1 MITTTVKALS
11 DKDQNYNTEFRLYP
25 KVTREP
31 EFTVQPF
38 EQVNQY
44 TWLATVS
51 GSSGPKFVKIN
62 PSTPRISMLEGTE
75 FSVDCYVIDP
85 SNITNPTY
93 DKNIKYTWRRDD
105 SPLYELNKQNKL
117 KGTRSFYISASDCK
131 YDISGIYQLEAQNR
145 YGTTLSEPFEI
156 DVINK
161 DYHPYLFKNLLVNP
175 CGAKGLEGW
184 TADADFKVDE
194 FTATGRSHTSIP
206 IEVYRPQ
213 TSPYVEQFNFSLYP
227 NETRLSLWFYETKQ
241 YNKNFV
247 ATPLAGYNKWIVGNF
262 HPNLVD
268 TDDPGTLNDACFFPS
283 WNYLDSANQNTT
295 LYRLDDIIL
304 RSKTYFTRD
313 KLKFVHFGG
322 TAKCSAYQDIDVSEA
337 SQLIDGET
345 YGVDKIILHFFA
357 YVGIGMS
364 KYSLTYTDYR
374 GQELTDN
381 TIPVDYLSYISGA
394 YAPEA
399 IKPIL
404 IPLYTPGMSS
414 TGSMGTGSNNA
425 GTSTDP
431 SYIEVPDPTCA
442 CCDGVGIPGGSSGP
456 LVEIQEGG
464 SLMEISPVADDTT
477 DIRID
482 FLDDQELLIASQII
496 KGPDERDI
504 WAVKEK
510 FFIPYYLG
518 NLYSWMIDSTKDE
531 YKIANQRYTTMDAIR
546 GVDDPSSPIKDINAE
561 WVKTYHYPL
570 YDTVTREYGRVNKS
584 DRGAAAMFGISEDLV
599 VPKGTRIIRVNIVFN
614 HKSNVIFDSNPQLK
628 KWTDREIYYDYYTN
642 TIHSDRVYEY
652 GNPRCGVTAMH
663 VSLHPDKVEI
673 SPNYNT
679 YKIPLGNVWYKRR
692 SELAINDKFWSVTPK
707 VDDPSL
713 LAYNNVTSDTT
724 YTFGT
729 NLFVGAASTQ
739 NQAQLFAQTGAT
751 VGNLNTQP
759 GQTTTTT
766 SSASQLGTSN
776 QTNQTAPAITVD
788 SSSRTL
794 SVPNLYSSYQ
804 WLLGSLPPGTSPNNP
819 VYSNIR
825 NATASLFTIPPD
837 IQTPYNYKIRV
848 TLYNNTQ
855 ETSSA
860 VYI

>member
-1 MITTTVKALS
+1 MIITTVKALS

-51 GSSGPKFVKIN
+51 GSTGPRFVKIN

-85 SNITNPTY
+85 SNLSNPTY
-93 DKNIKYTWRRDD
+93 DKNIKYTWRRDG
-105 SPLYELNKQNKL
+105 SPLYDLNRQNKL
-117 KGTRSFYISASDCK
+117 KGTRTFYISASECK

-145 YGTTLSEPFEI
+145 YGTTLSEPFEL

-161 DYHPYLFKNLLVNP
+161 EYHPYLFKNLLINP

-184 TADADFKVDE
+184 TSDDDFLVDE
-194 FTATGRSHTSIP
+194 FTLTDRAQTSIP
-206 IEVYRPQ
+206 AEVYKPQ
-213 TSPYVEQFNFSLYP
+213 MSPYVEQFNFSLYP
-227 NETRLSLWFYETKQ
+227 NECRLAYWFEETKDF
-241 YNKNFV
+241 NKNFV
-247 ATPLAGYNKWIVGNF
+247 NTPLAPYNKWIIGNF

-268 TDDPGTLNDACFFPS
+268 TDDPGTANGASFFPS
-283 WNYLDSANQNTT
+283 WNYLDAANENTS
-295 LYRLDDIIL
+295 LYRLDDIIQ

-313 KLKFVHFGG
+313 KLKFVSDGG
-322 TAKCSAYQDIDVSEA
+322 KAKCSAYQDIDISEA
-337 SQLIDGET
+337 SQLVDGET
-345 YGVDKIILHFFA
+345 YGVDKLILHFFA
-357 YVGIGMS
+357 YIGIGLS
-364 KYSLTYTDYR
+364 KYNMSYRDYR
-374 GQELTDN
+374 GQEMTDN
-381 TIPVDYLSYISGA
+381 PIPTEYTTYISGA
-394 YAPEA
+394 YAPETV
-399 IKPIL
+399 KDIL
-404 IPLYTPGMSS
+404 IPKYLSGTTTPGGS
-414 TGSMGTGSNNA
+414 T

-431 SYIEVPDPTCA
+431 NFIDLPEPA
-442 CCDGVGIPGGSSGP
+442 CPCCLESGSAGP
-456 LVEIQEGG
+456 LVEVDQGTLVEFEPIAEDYT
-464 SLMEISPVADDTT
+464 E
-477 DIRID
+477 IRID
-482 FLDDQELLIASQII
+482 FLDDQELILDSQTI

-518 NLYSWMIDSTKDE
+518 NLYSWMMDTTTE
-531 YKIANQRYTTMDAIR
+531 EFKIANQRYTTMDAIR
-546 GVDDPSSPIKDINAE
+546 GVDDPNATVKDINAE
-561 WVKTYHYPL
+561 WIQKYHYPL
-570 YDTVTREYGRVNKS
+570 YDVPSREYARVNKY

-599 VPKGTRIIRVNIVFN
+599 VPKGTRTVRVNIIFS

-692 SELAINDKFWSVTPK
+692 SELSIKDRFWTVKPK
-707 VDDPSL
+707 VDDVSL
-713 LAYNNVTSDTT
+713 LTYNNVTPDTT
-724 YTFGT
+724 YTFASSI
-729 NLFVGAASTQ
+729 FVGAASTQ
-739 NQAQLFAQTGAT
+739 NQAQLFGQTGAT
-751 VGNLNTQP
+751 VGNLSTQP

-766 SSASQLGTSN
+766 TQASQLGTAN
-776 QTNQTAPAITVD
+776 QTNQTVPVVTVD
-788 SSSRTL
+788 AASRTL
-794 SVPNLYSSYQ
+794 SVPSVYSSYQ
-804 WLLGSLPPGTSPNNP
+804 WLLGSFPPGTPPNNP